1 MKYGKRKSKTV
12 YTLVGDPSTICSEPS
27 SLGATG
33 NEYVNGYLSR
43 LLKLALSFQQFS
55 SASLGS
61 YYVCAAEYPRWMSP
75 RGSPFYL
82 KIRRRGNDKP
92 ARVVPRKMK
101 REREERSTRKT
112 ARARARGVRGS
123 NDNGARKARIC
134 IRIKID
140 ARLCD
145 G

>member
-75 RGSPFYL
+75 FYL
-82 KIRRRGNDKP
+82 KIRGRGNDKP

-101 REREERSTRKT
+101 REREERSMRKAT
-112 ARARARGVRGS
+112 HARARARAVCVGVTIMARVKRGYVF
-123 NDNGARKARIC
+123 A
-134 IRIKID
+134 
-140 ARLCD
+140 
-145 G
+145 